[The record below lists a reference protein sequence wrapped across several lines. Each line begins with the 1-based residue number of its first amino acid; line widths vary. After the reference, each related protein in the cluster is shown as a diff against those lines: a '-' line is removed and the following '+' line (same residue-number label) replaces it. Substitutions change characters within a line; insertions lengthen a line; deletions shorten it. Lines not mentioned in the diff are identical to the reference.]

1 MQLNECRQPIAVC
14 RAKGEPEMSNSLS
27 QVQAALRGLSANGA
41 AGPLTLNVL
50 HKTEALV
57 SKLLSFDTAKP
68 VTVEVL
74 SAAGNGRASVSVG
87 GLTLDVKASLPLRA
101 GEVFQLRIEKAG
113 ANVRLVQPLG
123 KGAEGLKA
131 DGTKGESAK
140 GGGPPPDGARL
151 AGQSSAKAQ
160 PPVSRKTPVGGD
172 RLSQAK
178 GVVERGGT
186 ARVGNAVGQ
195 PGSLAPKV
203 PVDGAARGKAAPVQ
217 APVNGVAGTPRA
229 IAATQV
235 LPASLQ
241 PAGQISAGQL
251 ASLGATP
258 PPVPGGAARPETL
271 YPGAVPKGVNA
282 PPPSPA
288 ASAISSTNGLQGGVN
303 TTALIRAVVEAL
315 PAIDKRQDSRLPTS
329 RADGTVTARSDGGQG
344 RAMAHAP
351 LAGAGGSLTGGGPIA
366 SVKQVQAS
374 YKQFAGGAV
383 EELSELQSR
392 GLQKAPD
399 ASFELPLGD
408 AGRAVA
414 VQLYVSRDG
423 GGAETGEQG
432 RRYAVRFSM
441 DTDSTGPVHAEINL
455 FGRRLQ
461 LNLWAERAAFYTRL
475 SEQTEALQVRLA
487 ATGLEAGALTIRHGR
502 PPDRVDHWDESV

>member
-1 MQLNECRQPIAVC
+1 
-14 RAKGEPEMSNSLS
+14 MSNSLS

-131 DGTKGESAK
+131 DGAK

-160 PPVSRKTPVGGD
+160 PPAPGKTPVGGD
-172 RLSQAK
+172 NLSQGK

-186 ARVGNAVGQ
+186 ARAGKAAGQ
-195 PGSLAPKV
+195 PGTRVANA

-217 APVNGVAGTPRA
+217 APLNGVAGTPRA

-315 PAIDKRQDSRLPTS
+315 PAIDKRQDGRGQTS
-329 RADGTVTARSDGGQG
+329 RADGTATARSDGGHG

-351 LAGAGGSLTGGGPIA
+351 LAGAAGNLTGGAPIA
-366 SVKQVQAS
+366 SVEQVQAS

-383 EELSELQSR
+383 EELSELQNR

-399 ASFELPLGD
+399 ASFELPVGD

-423 GGAETGEQG
+423 GGAETGEPG

-441 DTDSTGPVHAEINL
+441 ETDSTGPVHAEINL
-455 FGRRLQ
+455 FGKRLQ
-461 LNLWAERAAFYTRL
+461 LSLWAEQAAFYARL
-475 SEQTEALQVRLA
+475 NEQAEALQVRLA

-502 PPDRVDHWDESV
+502 PPERVDHWDESV